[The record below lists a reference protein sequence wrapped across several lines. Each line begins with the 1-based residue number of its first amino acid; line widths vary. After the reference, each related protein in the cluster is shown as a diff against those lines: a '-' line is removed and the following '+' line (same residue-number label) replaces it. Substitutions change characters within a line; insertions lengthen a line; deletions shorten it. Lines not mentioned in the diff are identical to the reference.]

1 MVNQGDIM
9 KAHSVIAI
17 LVKTMFEVDSPDDFD
32 VIGKQFASSFGDFS
46 KITYPVNETFK
57 GLSNEQ
63 LSQIAK
69 NILQGLDCSFLTG
82 VDVGRVCP
90 DLEGLSGGKLQEA
103 QKLFRESESE
113 DDLEGF
119 DFSKISK
126 TLQ

>member
-32 VIGKQFASSFGDFS
+32 VIGKQFSASFGDFS
-46 KITYPVNETFK
+46 KITYPVNENFK
-57 GLSNEQ
+57 GLSNER
-63 LSQIAK
+63 LSEIAK
-69 NILQGLDCSFLTG
+69 SILSGLDCAFLTG
-82 VDVGRVCP
+82 VDIGRVCP

-103 QKLFRESESE
+103 QKLFKSE